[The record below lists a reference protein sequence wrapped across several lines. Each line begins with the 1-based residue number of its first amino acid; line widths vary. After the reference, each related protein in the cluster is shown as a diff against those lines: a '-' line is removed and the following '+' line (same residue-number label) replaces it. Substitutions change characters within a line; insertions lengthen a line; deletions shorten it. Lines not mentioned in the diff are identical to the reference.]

1 MTLRPIPFDRSF
13 RGSYSRYRD
22 KVAEIGCLT
31 DQLRELEYIVQDNTY
46 LTDQLRELECQSVQA
61 TLLILLQGYDIISR
75 ERTDDVMYDIIK
87 Y

>member
-1 MTLRPIPFDRSF
+1 VREEHSGDLANGRERVSDRPVERT
-13 RGSYSRYRD
+13 
-22 KVAEIGCLT
+22 V
-31 DQLRELEYIVQDNTY
+31 EYIVQDNTY
-46 LTDQLRELECQSVQA
+46 LTDQLRELECQSIQA

>member
-1 MTLRPIPFDRSF
+1 M
-13 RGSYSRYRD
+13 
-22 KVAEIGCLT
+22 AEREYLT
-31 DQLRELEYIVQDNTY
+31 DQLRELEYIIQDNTY

>member
-1 MTLRPIPFDRSF
+1 
-13 RGSYSRYRD
+13 
-22 KVAEIGCLT
+22 VAEIGCLT
-31 DQLRELEYIVQDNTY
+31 DQLRELEYIIQDNTY

-75 ERTDDVMYDIIK
+75 ERTDNVMYDIIK

>member
-1 MTLRPIPFDRSF
+1 MILQMAEETSDRPVERT
-13 RGSYSRYRD
+13 
-22 KVAEIGCLT
+22 K
-31 DQLRELEYIVQDNTY
+31 YIIQGNTY

-75 ERTDDVMYDIIK
+75 EKTDNVMYDIIK

>member
-1 MTLRPIPFDRSF
+1 VREEHSGDLANGRERISDRPVERT
-13 RGSYSRYRD
+13 
-22 KVAEIGCLT
+22 V
-31 DQLRELEYIVQDNTY
+31 EYIVQDNTY
-46 LTDQLRELECQSVQA
+46 LTDQLRELECQSIQA

>member
-1 MTLRPIPFDRSF
+1 MAEETSGRPVERT
-13 RGSYSRYRD
+13 GSY
-22 KVAEIGCLT
+22 I
-31 DQLRELEYIVQDNTY
+31 IQDNTY
-46 LTDQLRELECQSVQA
+46 LTDQLIELECQSVQA

>member
-1 MTLRPIPFDRSF
+1 MNLAMADRRS
-13 RGSYSRYRD
+13 
-22 KVAEIGCLT
+22 
-31 DQLRELEYIVQDNTY
+31 